1 MVLDGHFSYTLPQRL
16 IRVGQRT
23 TVFLHV
29 YNILNDEHIIDA
41 LDNSPFNGFD
51 DDHDAD
57 DAEVFFGLQRRF
69 NMGLQVHF

>member
-1 MVLDGHFSYTLPQRL
+1 MTRHCTRPTAPGKQTLRFAQRATL
-16 IRVGQRT
+16 
-23 TVFLHV
+23 FLHV
-29 YNILNDEHIIDA
+29 YNLFDDEHIIDA

-69 NMGLQVHF
+69 NLGVQVHF